1 MKTKILYSNY
11 NTNTGVSTATIQT
24 KYGIFTGT
32 AKIHPNDKDYSSS
45 FFGCELAE
53 LRAGIKS
60 LKAKLKKINYQLE
73 AIETCYK
80 ISSATETCYK
90 ISPATVAILDYKWN
104 LEDLKEEIKNQISI
118 IENTIKL
125 KIKERDKWNSS
136 KYQK

>member
-11 NTNTGVSTATIQT
+11 NTNTGVSTVTIQT

-32 AKIHPNDKDYSSS
+32 AKIHPYDKDYSSS

-73 AIETCYK
+73 AIEVCYK
-80 ISSATETCYK
+80 ISSK
-90 ISPATVAILDYKWN
+90 IASPVTVSILDYKWN
-104 LEDLKEEIKNQISI
+104 LEGLKEETKNQISI

>member
-11 NTNTGVSTATIQT
+11 NTSTGVSTVTIQT
-24 KYGIFTGT
+24 KYGTFTGT
-32 AKIHPNDKDYSSS
+32 AKVHPDDKDYSSS

-60 LKAKLKKINYQLE
+60 LKAKLKKVNYQLE
-73 AIETCYK
+73 AIETC
-80 ISSATETCYK
+80 CK
-90 ISPATVAILDYKWN
+90 ISPITVDILDYKWN
-104 LEDLKEEIKNQISI
+104 LKGLKEEIKNQISI

>member
-11 NTNTGVSTATIQT
+11 STSTGVSTVTIQT
-24 KYGIFTGT
+24 KYGTFTGT
-32 AKIHPNDKDYSSS
+32 AKIHPDDKDYSSS

-73 AIETCYK
+73 AIEACYK
-80 ISSATETCYK
+80 ISSK
-90 ISPATVAILDYKWN
+90 IASPVTVSILDYKWN
-104 LEDLKEEIKNQISI
+104 LEGLKEETKNQISI

-125 KIKERDKWNSS
+125 KIKERDEWNSS

>member
-11 NTNTGVSTATIQT
+11 DNNTGVSTVTIQT

-32 AKIHPNDKDYSSS
+32 AKIHPDDKNYSSS

-53 LRAGIKS
+53 LRAGIKN
-60 LKAKLKKINYQLE
+60 LKAKLKKVNYQLE
-73 AIETCYK
+73 TIETCCK
-80 ISSATETCYK
+80 ISS
-90 ISPATVAILDYKWN
+90 ITVAILDYKWN
-104 LEDLKEEIKNQISI
+104 LEALKEETKNQISI

-125 KIKERDKWNSS
+125 KIKERDEWNSS